1 MPETGRS
8 EDIRRKPGVRDA
20 DGRMPYEGEAM
31 GKYDDI
37 INMPHH
43 VSAGR
48 AHLSLHD
55 RAAQFAPF
63 AALTGFGDAIGEAE
77 RLTDRKIE
85 ITEDAA
91 EELDK
96 RISVITQCG
105 YKPEILIKYFKQD
118 ERKEGGAYVTAYGRF
133 AGIDKR
139 RRILALEEGTSIPL
153 DDIIGIES
161 EVLSPEGNE

>member
-8 EDIRRKPGVRDA
+8 EDIRREPGVRDA

-63 AALTGFGDAIGEAE
+63 AALNGYEEEIDDTAKQFYDRMEAIDRRNNTGE
-77 RLTDRKIE
+77 L
-85 ITEDAA
+85 ED
-91 EELDK
+91 
-96 RISVITQCG
+96 V
-105 YKPEILIKYFKQD
+105 
-118 ERKEGGAYVTAYGRF
+118 
-133 AGIDKR
+133 
-139 RRILALEEGTSIPL
+139 
-153 DDIIGIES
+153 
-161 EVLSPEGNE
+161 